1 MVENVSFDGE
11 YRRGMILLNAR
22 LAGKERI
29 AVLRHEAYHSRF
41 YEFTS
46 LGRFLDVFCGKRVGI
61 GWSFLMGFLLLFV
74 NPFVYLFASV
84 PLLLVSL
91 HEAVACIRFGGKSSF
106 VWSVLGILVV
116 VLVFGVRLA
125 FY

>member
-22 LAGKERI
+22 LVGKERV

-46 LGRFLDVFCGKRVGI
+46 LGRFLDVFCGKRVCI
-61 GWSFLMGFLLLFV
+61 GWVFLMGLLFFV
-74 NPFVYLFASV
+74 SPFVYLFASV
-84 PLLLVSL
+84 PLLLVGM

-106 VWSVLGILVV
+106 VRSVYSILVI